1 MEQQT
6 QDPVTFAD
14 VAEASA
20 RNEAAAELET
30 KKAARPPR
38 FFTQPMP
45 VKLTPEEGAD
55 IAKELA
61 ENHAEIEK
69 IKAEKKTAND
79 DFKSRIN
86 VCEVRTGE
94 LCEAI
99 TTGSVKRPTQCREDH
114 IFETGT
120 VRITRL
126 DTGEVVTERAMLA
139 SERQPSLPGIP
150 AAEESDEDV
159 CEASGED
166 DDEDGEEVGFDHSDP
181 DEDDDADD
189 DSADAA
195 ITDPEAVLGESPA
208 AKKTRKKG

>member
-1 MEQQT
+1 MT
-6 QDPVTFAD
+6 QETNPVTFAD

-20 RNEAAAELET
+20 RNEAAAELEA
-30 KKAARPPR
+30 KQAARPPR

-69 IKAEKKTAND
+69 IKAEKKAASD
-79 DFKSRIN
+79 DFKARIN

-99 TTGSVKRPTQCREDH
+99 TTGSVKRATQCREDY

-120 VRITRL
+120 VRVTRL
-126 DTGEVVTERAMLA
+126 DTGEQVTERAMLA

-150 AAEESDEDV
+150 APESSGDLDE
-159 CEASGED
+159 
-166 DDEDGEEVGFDHSDP
+166 DDEDEDGDDPVGFDHSDP
-181 DEDDDADD
+181 DDDGEEDESEDE
-189 DSADAA
+189 A